1 MFFNNKYDVFLKNV
15 RPVIKK
21 IPQATVKKLLVV
33 KDDLKIPAVMGLL
46 HKDWWL
52 FVLKNTV
59 FISKTLG
66 RTITA

>member
-46 HKDWWL
+46 HKD
-52 FVLKNTV
+52 
-59 FISKTLG
+59 
-66 RTITA
+66 